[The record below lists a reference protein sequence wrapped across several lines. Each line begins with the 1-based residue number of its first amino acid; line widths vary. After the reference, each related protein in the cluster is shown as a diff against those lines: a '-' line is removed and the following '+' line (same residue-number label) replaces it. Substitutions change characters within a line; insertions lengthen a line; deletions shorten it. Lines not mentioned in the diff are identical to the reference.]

1 MSKHD
6 NTKTDFSSFM
16 CIILMLTGALVTIM
30 ISNVVVIAANP
41 DKIEI
46 TSVVG
51 DINKPVEIDDYGN
64 KKKNPWYVEVLRDRL
79 VIHPGGEIV
88 NIKDLENRDN
98 GFERLLTRVSA
109 RKEEQYVVL
118 MVRPYAAHIA
128 RQIKKAVVDRK
139 LDVGVDLLEKDVPV
153 NVISASTNFIATGAG
168 AATSAVP
175 SSASP
180 PDAVAQPVPSSPAS
194 T

>member
-51 DINKPVEIDDYGN
+51 DVNKPVEIDDYGN

-98 GFERLLTRVSA
+98 GFERLLKRVSA
-109 RKEEQYVVL
+109 KQEEQYVVL
-118 MVRPYAAHIA
+118 LVRPYAAHIA

-139 LDVGVDLLEKDVPV
+139 LDVGVDLLEKDMPV
-153 NVISASTNFIATGAG
+153 NVVSASTNFAAAASG

-175 SSASP
+175 AAATAPAAAEPTP
-180 PDAVAQPVPSSPAS
+180 P
-194 T
+194 TTT